1 MSRFISLQIADVRQ
15 ETADAV
21 SVSFTIPAQQKDAFQ
36 FIQGQYITLKLNVK
50 GEEIRRSY
58 SICSG
63 TEDGELR
70 VAVKRVKGGKG
81 SNYINDLLDLDTAL
95 RKLQKNNS
103 NLYKALVGVFVFGN
117 PIQEQAR
124 LMNVS
129 KRQINRRL
137 DDGLHVLTMI
147 MNGDMYED

>member
-1 MSRFISLQIADVRQ
+1 MKIM
-15 ETADAV
+15 
-21 SVSFTIPAQQKDAFQ
+21 K
-36 FIQGQYITLKLNVK
+36 
-50 GEEIRRSY
+50 SY
-58 SICSG
+58 SKQ
-63 TEDGELR
+63 EVEAYLR
-70 VAVKRVKGGKG
+70 EHTALKHAAVYN
-81 SNYINDLLDLDTAL
+81 SENDNYINDLLDLDTAL